1 MNYKDKKKL
10 RKIKS
15 ITTKLGGK
23 LHGGFGYLFDLPM
36 ADWVHQNYDFS
47 YLDELK
53 RLIKDINLS
62 KEELNQIVNEIRTNN
77 WERRIVMNRK
87 PAKVRKDNSIWTP
100 PNKNMT
106 EQSTKIRYP
115 RKCRKTAWKRF
126 YKLFPKLKPE

>member
-15 ITTKLGGK
+15 IATKLGGK
-23 LHGGFGYLFDLPM
+23 LHVGLNYLFDITV
-36 ADWVHQNYDFS
+36 ANWVYQEYDFS

-53 RLIKDINLS
+53 QLIKDINLS
-62 KEELNQIVNEIRTNN
+62 KEEFYQIVNEIRSNN
-77 WERRIVMNRK
+77 WERRKVMNRK
-87 PAKVRKDNSIWTP
+87 PTKVRKDNSIWTP
-100 PNKNMT
+100 PYENVT

-126 YKLFPKLKPE
+126 YKLFPKLKP